1 MTTVANG
8 THVPRSFYEPE
19 DGTGSCVVCKRPAY
33 ETYREVSH
41 FGFPFRFSRCRRCGL
56 IKQTPMPNEAFFEWF
71 FNSDLFLS
79 AKESEAEHIW
89 GFYDYLKDEPCR
101 LATSKYRYRR
111 LGGVFAT
118 GQTLRIMKIGPSTGS
133 MLHVAKEHGHDVVGC
148 DVNTTFVD
156 YARDVYDVHIDHGRF
171 ERLGY
176 AEASFDVI
184 LLFNVIENVPN
195 LNEFLGAVH
204 RTLRRDGVFVLNYV
218 NMRRNLLEKIQG
230 SRYFI
235 YRPPICHVFAAPVL
249 ARLLDNYGFAVESS
263 YRDIRILHLEKVL
276 ALLRWKRLLRVASA
290 ARAHL
295 VRFPIYAYPSR
306 LVVARKA

>member
-1 MTTVANG
+1 
-8 THVPRSFYEPE
+8 
-19 DGTGSCVVCKRPAY
+19 
-33 ETYREVSH
+33 
-41 FGFPFRFSRCRRCGL
+41 
-56 IKQTPMPNEAFFEWF
+56 
-71 FNSDLFLS
+71 
-79 AKESEAEHIW
+79 
-89 GFYDYLKDEPCR
+89 
-101 LATSKYRYRR
+101 
-111 LGGVFAT
+111 
-118 GQTLRIMKIGPSTGS
+118 
-133 MLHVAKEHGHDVVGC
+133 
-148 DVNTTFVD
+148 
-156 YARDVYDVHIDHGRF
+156 
-171 ERLGY
+171 
-176 AEASFDVI
+176 
-184 LLFNVIENVPN
+184 VPN